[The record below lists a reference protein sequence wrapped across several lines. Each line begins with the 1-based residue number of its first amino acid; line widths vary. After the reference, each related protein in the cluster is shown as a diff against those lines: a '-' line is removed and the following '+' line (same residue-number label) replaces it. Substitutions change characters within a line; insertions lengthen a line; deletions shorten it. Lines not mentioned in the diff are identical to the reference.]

1 MAKKK
6 SQKAPVATEPQVE
19 IIAGIGENEIDVQHM
34 PLAQIRVHN
43 KNDRIR
49 DEAFHASVRELAANM
64 AMHGLLQPITVRV
77 AKGKGGEVF
86 AELIAGERRF
96 LAAQLLKWESIAAI
110 LIPEDGPQDTL
121 DIRAAENL
129 QRQNLDQ
136 DATAM
141 MVGEMLDQEIE
152 AVAKSQGVKFDA
164 LDAPAQ
170 DALREA
176 ALKRVSARLAWKVRV
191 VRDYAF
197 TSELPEKVLTLARQ
211 GRLTLGHMKVLAQVP
226 DQKRMIELAEEHA
239 AGENPLLHPATSVD
253 DLKRDVASEIARLNK
268 APWDL
273 TVAFGPKHS
282 DGRQY
287 ACAKCPHNS
296 LNRTGLFD
304 GIAKPDRTNHFDT
317 NKNYSVSE
325 KDLEG
330 GICAKLSCYRAKVAA
345 TEQAWRGAADRIA
358 KKVSEAKPAERAKL
372 AKDMVSEAAKRC
384 EFVPITTFGRLASER
399 VKNRIEASSS
409 KGKAKA
415 SSDRVVSNTAEQARW
430 KAQDEHRR
438 SENRW
443 FGEQMAK
450 LEKHFRGWSREQQA
464 MLYLVMSW
472 SKVGNELIGWNASDP
487 TPAKLNAL
495 KLLLRNVASMPATSP
510 LGAIV
515 ANPPKSPM
523 FFGADGDEM
532 SVEVMKAILDTLAFE
547 YPEPPKLEDFLSKP
561 KEKPAAKK
569 PAAAKGKKPKAPKK
583 GAAKPAAID
592 DDVELDD
599 ESGEA

>member
-6 SQKAPVATEPQVE
+6 SQKAPAATEPQVE

-64 AMHGLLQPITVRV
+64 AMHGLLQPITVRA

-86 AELIAGERRF
+86 AEVIAGERRF

-110 LIPEDGPQDTL
+110 LIPEDGPQDIL

-129 QRQNLDQ
+129 QRQNLDE

-176 ALKRVSARLAWKVRV
+176 ALKRVSARLAWKVGV

-239 AGENPLLHPATSVD
+239 AGENPLLHPATSID

-304 GIAKPDRTNHFDT
+304 GIAKPARTNHFDT

-345 TEQAWRGAADRIA
+345 TKQAWRGAADRIA

-372 AKDMVSEAAKRC
+372 AKDLVSEAAKRC

-415 SSDRVVSNTAEQARW
+415 AIDHKMNAER
-430 KAQDEHRR
+430 
-438 SENRW
+438 
-443 FGEQMAK
+443 
-450 LEKHFRGWSREQQA
+450 QQA
-464 MLYLVMSW
+464 DWKVHQKLREAETRICEKIERGVLASLGELPPWRKVLFQTLLYTKLGSDVFNFGQTKPEVIRKFKDAATGVISAADEAAALAHIV
-472 SKVGNELIGWNASDP
+472 KILDPRGDNDLILDGNLKGMQ
-487 TPAKLNAL
+487 AL
-495 KLLLRNVASMPATSP
+495 
-510 LGAIV
+510 
-515 ANPPKSPM
+515 
-523 FFGADGDEM
+523 
-532 SVEVMKAILDTLAFE
+532 VEVFDLKDIPPA
-547 YPEPPKLEDFLSKP
+547 PKLEDFLPKP
-561 KEKPAAKK
+561 KGKPTAKK
-569 PAAAKGKKPKAPKK
+569 PPAAKGKKPKAPKK